1 MYIYI
6 YIYISWLYINLCC
19 LLCRR
24 SIMVSE
30 AITWGQNTAQIINQ
44 TPGYSQ
50 YRAENAATM
59 DALSD
64 AADHETAA
72 GWLPTYIAITFMI
85 PVLTITETELLSF
98 WQNFHQ
104 WLYRRLLKWQL
115 PLQPLPVSGENF
127 IKTTFPRAE
136 SRFAPSQWETALLCN
151 DVSHWLGS
159 NLESALFPFQWLGLQ
174 ILWYLA

>member
-1 MYIYI
+1 MCFFGAIPNMLLNKQSSDRWFDTQRRSYRITVLLGYITLRHIYIYI
-6 YIYISWLYINLCC
+6 YIYIYCDRVVHWWLYINLCC

-59 DALSD
+59 AALSD
-64 AADHETAA
+64 ADDHETAT

-85 PVLTITETELLSF
+85 AVLTITQTEIVLF
-98 WQNFHQ
+98 DEIFYH
-104 WLYRRLLKWQL
+104 WLYGKLLKWQL
-115 PLQPLPVSGENF
+115 PLQPVAK
-127 IKTTFPRAE
+127 I
-136 SRFAPSQWETALLCN
+136 
-151 DVSHWLGS
+151 
-159 NLESALFPFQWLGLQ
+159 
-174 ILWYLA
+174 